1 MSAAPPDVAPG
12 SRAPMSRLAAIAVL
26 SEAVLV
32 GGYGVFLG
40 LESVVAP
47 ATERLAAVVMAV
59 FCAAL
64 AVALVVLAR
73 ALGAGRRWART
84 PVLVWQVLQASV
96 AAPALSTLWPV
107 GVGLILLCLLAA
119 VGVVRMRPA
128 D

>member
-1 MSAAPPDVAPG
+1 MSAARQDLTPG
-12 SRAPMSRLAAIAVL
+12 SRAPMGRLAALAVL
-26 SEAVLV
+26 SEAALV
-32 GGYGVFLG
+32 GGYGVYLG
-40 LESVVAP
+40 VESVIAP

-73 ALGAGRRWART
+73 ALAAGRRWARS

-96 AAPALSTLWPV
+96 AAPALSTRWPV
-107 GVGLILLCLLAA
+107 GVGLLLLCLLAS
-119 VGVVRMRPA
+119 VGVMRMRPA